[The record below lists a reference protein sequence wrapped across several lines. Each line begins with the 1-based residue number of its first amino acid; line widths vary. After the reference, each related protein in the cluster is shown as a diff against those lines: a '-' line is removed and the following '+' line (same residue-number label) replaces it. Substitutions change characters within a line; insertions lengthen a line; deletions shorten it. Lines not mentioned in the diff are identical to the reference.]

1 MSTPSLKD
9 SLKLN
14 TPRRTPDHKTKSH
27 VVKINDNGTERM
39 IRFGQQGVTTAGK
52 PKAGES
58 QTQKNRRSSFK
69 ARHKK
74 NIDKG
79 PTSAAYWAN
88 KEKWNE
94 GGRVLGVT
102 GDDPLTEAMT
112 GTLGQFRTTQ
122 DRDPRTVTQETS
134 RLADLND
141 DGRIDFYDGY
151 EAVRPS
157 YPSEIWGA
165 LKQAGSNISQGDIAP
180 GAAMLG
186 LSGLMLADY
195 IPGAKFATSTIGRPI
210 KSFLQ
215 DIAGNLPD
223 TSVLEAA
230 SYKGRL
236 RDALR
241 GSKQKTMTPKQLE
254 AELEGKV
261 SQTEK
266 RFIEPELE
274 NIRYQAKLQDMAGE
288 KPNDTVTTEYLE
300 KVLDRNE
307 PGKSYSTK
315 SGTTERYP
323 TVLQEKEFTYRG
335 VDQPLYDK
343 TMRRPAGVFGD
354 DSTYSDEYKEIVVS
368 LTPEMKVQYQQELA
382 KDGLD
387 IIDVEN
393 VHYVNHPN
401 SIFHMRTDLIR
412 DELPDGN
419 YKYVTFSEE
428 FQSDTAIKL
437 AKEGEYDQF
446 TPLTLS
452 TPKRPTSRTEELKIN
467 ITEQMLKEDP
477 FNTSKS
483 SLKLSG
489 LPTGTENIERGFK
502 ELPEKISRKDKAK
515 LQNKIATE
523 IEETKEKL
531 ENALY
536 ADPPTE
542 QIPFE
547 SIQGTEY
554 RTARRQQDDPYA
566 IEEIKYKLQRLD
578 AQRRLLNNVKTPEGV
593 PKNFPFV
600 KEWPKLAM
608 QRLVN
613 EGVGDGSD
621 AIGWI
626 SGNQSA
632 SVRGATKHIEGF
644 EYDPSN
650 GVFKYSDPVKGKTY
664 EDKVSIQ
671 GYSDRSVIG
680 LRYGKEIESMI
691 FDQSDGA
698 NEVVRY
704 AFDKPMIKD
713 TMVPSKSIDPL
724 TGMRGEKNSAT
735 GPRTLYDNVMVK
747 EAKKI
752 GKKYGVEPYQS
763 PNGDWRMDITPEM
776 REDFMLDVTYAE
788 GGAVELDLGMDE
800 RDYQRETTKEK
811 SSLADYNNDGRIDS
825 LDALAV
831 GYDLI
836 VPTDPRDIGSDASDA
851 LKLMLQ
857 QQYLPAAALG
867 TAALLGGSEYVPGAQ
882 LLKGVTRPIR
892 QALKKYDPNIVE
904 SRAEDIVKGIEGRG
918 GRGPE
923 VKSGQEEIDY
933 SKRNKREID
942 PLGYQETKMDKPPDQ
957 VDVEQRTIVQLP
969 PKKIIKIED
978 LEGKIAIPLYG
989 DRSSLGKE
997 ISRVDDINLETPV
1010 ITYGGRDYMRG
1021 DAIDVKGGPKRIPND
1036 PNTAIWASGQA
1047 IIKRL
1052 ITRAKEE
1059 AEKTG
1064 KEVVGV
1070 TGTMSPS
1077 ALDFNTFTP
1086 ELLAEMTAVTIS
1098 RGGMKKKDMA
1108 KFDELMKTQVTK
1120 AKDFRPVE
1128 DWPGIDS
1135 PDLRDYI
1142 VNAPSRVRKKF
1153 MRIME
1158 KADAQKASFP
1168 SPGKARVATTDESQ
1182 IYTPPGMFG
1191 GAVAKI
1197 DLDAGPITDPL
1208 IPHPTYNTQMS
1219 GTNLGGLE
1227 RDIPQ
1232 AQFFPK
1238 LYKEREG
1245 TLVKG
1250 KPESESNKSAT
1261 IRTQVPGQEITPE
1274 VVDTI
1279 SASIEE
1285 MKKRGY
1291 KEGGQPRTSFFEN
1304 LFEKFL
1310 GAQATGGLEISGGR
1324 DIIEIPYFD
1333 PTTEEVTMKTMS
1345 QDRIGGY
1352 ASIGA
1357 IKTVPGIGVVIDGS
1371 VSIEGG
1377 ASRTMD
1383 DKFQGDVQLGP
1394 ITGGVTIP
1402 VNEGLDSFQARGT
1415 YRPSGGPVEG
1425 ELSYQTPEGRIGF
1438 GGSYNKDSND
1448 YNVGLNVTKNFAEG
1462 GVYNAKKI
1470 DMMSDQILEAYDV

>member
-1 MSTPSLKD
+1 MSKKSLKD
-9 SLKLN
+9 SLQLN
-14 TPRRTPDHKTKSH
+14 KPRRTPDHKTKSH
-27 VVKINDNGTERM
+27 VVKVNDGGSERL

-52 PKAGES
+52 PKSGES
-58 QTQKNRRSSFK
+58 QTQKNRRKSFK
-69 ARHKK
+69 ARHAQ
-74 NIDKG
+74 NIKKG

-88 KEKWNE
+88 KVKWNQ

-122 DRDPRTVTQETS
+122 DRDPRTVTQETNL
-134 RLADLND
+134 LADLNE

-157 YPSEIWGA
+157 YPSEIGGA
-165 LKQAGSNISQGDIAP
+165 LKQAGSNISQGDIAK

-186 LSGLMLADY
+186 LSGLMAADY
-195 IPGAKFATSTIGRPI
+195 IPGAKLATSTIGRPI

-241 GSKQKTMTPKQLE
+241 GSKQKTMTIPQVKKQLE
-254 AELEGKV
+254 GV

-266 RFIEPELE
+266 RFLDPELE
-274 NIRYQAKLQDMAGE
+274 RIRYEAKLQEMAGL
-288 KPNDTVTTEYLE
+288 KPDDTVTTEYLE
-300 KVLDRNE
+300 KVLDKTE
-307 PGKSYSTK
+307 PGRSYVTK

-323 TVLQEKEFTYRG
+323 TVLQEKEFPAYEA
-335 VDQPLYDK
+335 PYYK
-343 TMRRPAGVFGD
+343 TMRRPEGVFGD
-354 DSTYSDEYKEIVVS
+354 DGIYSDEYKEIVVT
-368 LTPEMKVQYQQELA
+368 LTPEMKRQYQREL
-382 KDGLD
+382 KLTGMDVV
-387 IIDVEN
+387 DVEN
-393 VHYVNHPN
+393 VHYVDHPN
-401 SIFHMRTDLIR
+401 AVFHMRVDQIR

-428 FQSDTAIKL
+428 FQNDTAIKV

-452 TPKRPTSRTEELKIN
+452 SSNPTSRIEGLKLD

-515 LQNKIATE
+515 LQKKIALE

-536 ADPPTE
+536 LDPPTRE
-542 QIPFE
+542 VPFE
-547 SIQGTEY
+547 SSQGTVYE
-554 RTARRQQDDPYA
+554 TARRKQDDPYA
-566 IEEIKYKLQRLD
+566 IEEIKYELQRLD
-578 AQRRLLNNVKTPEGV
+578 AQRRLLNNVNTPEGV
-593 PKNFPFV
+593 PKNFPFL

-613 EGVGDGSD
+613 EGVGNSSD

-632 SVRGATKHIEGF
+632 AVRNATRHIEAF

-650 GVFKYSDPVKGKTY
+650 GVFKYQDPVRNREIVDDLGGDFAP
-664 EDKVSIQ
+664 EQILEI
-671 GYSDRSVIG
+671 IG
-680 LRYGKEIESMI
+680 MRYGEEIKKIIQAAPST
-691 FDQSDGA
+691 
-698 NEVVRY
+698 EVTQVAFNKPIVRDVVLPETS
-704 AFDKPMIKD
+704 A
-713 TMVPSKSIDPL
+713 SK
-724 TGMRGEKNSAT
+724 EKNLAE
-735 GPRTLYDNVMVK
+735 GARTLYDTVMVK
-747 EAKKI
+747 EAKKL

-800 RDYQRETTKEK
+800 RDYQRAVTKET
-811 SSLADYNNDGRIDS
+811 SSIADLNDDGVVNYVDLVEALRPTAPQELQEMGQTIIKLLSDDEIAKATAMAGMMGISLIPFGRT
-825 LDALAV
+825 ATA
-831 GYDLI
+831 G
-836 VPTDPRDIGSDASDA
+836 PRRD
-851 LKLMLQ
+851 M
-857 QQYLPAAALG
+857 
-867 TAALLGGSEYVPGAQ
+867 
-882 LLKGVTRPIR
+882 TRSVM
-892 QALKKYDPNIVE
+892 KEYDPNIVE
-904 SRAEDIVKGIEGRG
+904 NRAEDIVKGVEGRG

-923 VKSGQEEIDY
+923 LKSGQDEIDY
-933 SKRNKREID
+933 SKLRKEEID
-942 PLGYQETKMDKPPDQ
+942 PLGYQATKMDKPPDQ
-957 VDVEQRTIVQLP
+957 VDVEQRTVVQLP

-978 LEGKIAIPLYG
+978 LEGKVAIPLYG

-997 ISRVDDINLETPV
+997 ISRVDDIKLERPV
-1010 ITYGGRDYMRG
+1010 TTYGGRDFMRG
-1021 DAIDVKGGPKRIPND
+1021 DAIDVKGGPKRISND
-1036 PNTAIWASGQA
+1036 PDTAIWASGQA
-1047 IIKRL
+1047 IINRL
-1052 ITRAKEE
+1052 ITRAREE

-1070 TGTMSPS
+1070 TGTMGPP
-1077 ALDFNTFTP
+1077 ALDFNSFTP

-1108 KFDELMKTQVTK
+1108 RFDELMRTQVTK
-1120 AKDFRPVE
+1120 DKDFRPVE

-1142 VNAPSRVRKKF
+1142 VKAPSRVRKKF

-1158 KADAQKASFP
+1158 KAEGQKAGFP
-1168 SPGKARVATTDESQ
+1168 SSGKARVATTDEAQ

-1191 GAVAKI
+1191 GAIAKI
-1197 DLDAGPITDPL
+1197 DLDADAITDPL

-1232 AQFFPK
+1232 AQFFPR

-1245 TLVKG
+1245 TLVQG
-1250 KPESESNKSAT
+1250 KPETEAHKGTA
-1261 IRTQVPGQEITPE
+1261 IRTQIPGQEITPE

-1279 SASIEE
+1279 SASLEE
-1285 MKKRGY
+1285 IKKRGY
-1291 KEGGQPRTSFFEN
+1291 NEGGQVGTSFFDD

-1310 GAQATGGLEISGGR
+1310 GAQATGGLEIQGR
-1324 DIIEIPYFD
+1324 RDTVPMQFWDGEKI
-1333 PTTEEVTMKTMS
+1333 TVEEVT
-1345 QDRIGGY
+1345 QDQIGGY
-1352 ASIGA
+1352 AELGL
-1357 IKTVPGIGVVIDGS
+1357 IKQINDNLIIDGS

-1377 ASRTMD
+1377 AGRMMD
-1383 DKFQGDVQLGP
+1383 NPFQGSVQAGP
-1394 ITGGVTIP
+1394 ITGGITIP
-1402 VNEGLDSFQARGT
+1402 VDEGLNSIQARGT
-1415 YRPSGGPVEG
+1415 YRPSGGPIEG
-1425 ELSYQTPEGRIGF
+1425 ELSYETPMGTIGF
-1438 GGSYNKDSND
+1438 GGSYDKDSKN
-1448 YNVGLNVTKNFAEG
+1448 YNVGLQGRLNFAEG

-1470 DMMSDQILEAYDV
+1470 DMMSDQILESYDV